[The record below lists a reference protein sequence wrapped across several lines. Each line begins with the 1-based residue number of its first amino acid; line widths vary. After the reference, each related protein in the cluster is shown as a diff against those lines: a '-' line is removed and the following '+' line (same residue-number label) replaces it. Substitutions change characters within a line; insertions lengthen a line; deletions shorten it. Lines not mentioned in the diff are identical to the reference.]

1 MSQITQ
7 AEQFLLDQIRQGDD
21 RAWSQFVERYQGRL
35 FVYAQQQLGQS
46 ADAEDIIQEVF
57 VNFLRALSTYRAESS
72 VESFL
77 FTILRRKIIDAY
89 RRKGS
94 WRVGLIQDMYHSS
107 SQDQSDY
114 LSGFQAADAT
124 ASAYA
129 RRDEQKE
136 KLLGSLAGTILPL
149 IEKMKASLNFD
160 HLKIIELLFYCQL
173 SNSDTAQT
181 LKIEARRIGV
191 LKHRWIKQIQSELSA
206 ADTREMSEADLEGLL
221 ARIWQQYRP
230 SCPKRNTIGA
240 FLLKTLDSDWQD
252 YVDFHLNV
260 LGCHFCQANYQDLL
274 QQNQQKG
281 ADRLQQRIMESTVGF
296 LQKK

>member
-7 AEQFLLDQIRQGDD
+7 AEQYLLDRIRQGDD
-21 RAWSQFVERYQGRL
+21 RAWSQFVQRYNGRL

-46 ADAEDIIQEVF
+46 ADAEDVIQEVF
-57 VNFLRALSTYRAESS
+57 VSFLRALHTYRAESS

-89 RRKGS
+89 RRRGS
-94 WRVGLIQDMYHSS
+94 LRVGLIQDMYRSS
-107 SQDQSDY
+107 LPDQPDY
-114 LSGFQAADAT
+114 LSGFQAADST
-124 ASAYA
+124 ASSYA

-136 KLLGSLAGTILPL
+136 KLFESLAGTILPL

-173 SNSDTAQT
+173 SNSDAADT

-191 LKHRWIKQIQSELSA
+191 LKHRWIKQIQSELSTT
-206 ADTREMSEADLEGLL
+206 DTKELSEADLEGLL
-221 ARIWQQYRP
+221 AQIWQQYRP

-240 FLLKTLDSDWQD
+240 FLLKTLDSDWQN

-281 ADRLQQRIMESTVGF
+281 AGKLQQRIMQSTVGF
-296 LQKK
+296 LQK